1 MIRTVYG
8 KAFGILM
15 RKPLRLW
22 GVSLLYTLL
31 TVLVSA
37 LGMIPLITIPITLV
51 LEAGMT
57 MVFLAGYLGKQP
69 EPMQLFM
76 GFKSNFL
83 HVCGGMAWMSL
94 WIFIWGLIPVVGI
107 FFAISKTYAYRF
119 TPYILI
125 TCPEISATD
134 ALKVSMAETNGHKN
148 AMFGADVLVGIAV
161 FVVVLILVLL
171 GALPIIGFVFRFVL
185 FISVILLIAFLPLF
199 CGLIKAAFYA
209 EIHGLQPEF
218 TEQAQADAPAG
229 VVCPKCGSVNDQGG
243 RFCSSCGASL
253 GVSCPGCGARVTPGS
268 AFCPNCGAKLS
279 ADEPPAPDAAPDENA
294 EE

>member
-8 KAFGILM
+8 KACGILM
-15 RKPLRLW
+15 KKPLRLW

-31 TVLVSA
+31 TVLVST
-37 LGMIPLITIPITLV
+37 LGMIPLITIPIALV

-57 MVFLAGYLGKQP
+57 MVFLAGYLGKEP
-69 EPMQLFM
+69 EVTQLFM

-83 HVCGGMAWMSL
+83 HVCGGMAWMTL
-94 WIFIWGLIPVVGI
+94 WIFIWGLIPIVGF

-134 ALKVSMAETNGHKN
+134 ALKVSMKETYGHKN
-148 AMFGADVLVGIAV
+148 AMFGADILIGVAV
-161 FVVVLILVLL
+161 FVVVLVLVLL
-171 GALPIIGFVFRFVL
+171 SLLPIIGFVFGFVL
-185 FISVILLIAFLPLF
+185 FIVVILLIAFLPLF

-209 EIHGLQPEF
+209 EIHGLQPELPEA
-218 TEQAQADAPAG
+218 EQTDAPSG
-229 VVCPKCGSVNDQGG
+229 VICPKCGSVNDHGG
-243 RFCSSCGASL
+243 KFCSSCGASL
-253 GVSCPGCGARVTPGS
+253 GVFCPGCGAPVTQGA

-279 ADEPPAPDAAPDENA
+279 ADETPASDASPDGKA